1 MLTSIR
7 GVLTAT
13 LLAGTVLA
21 ATPALADETAPPSAI
36 TVTGSAAIVSQYR
49 FRGLAQSNN
58 KPAVQASITVSHESG
73 FYISTW
79 GSSTSGTVG
88 SGFVASEPAIAT
100 GGTEIDVYGGWTKA
114 LGGVKV
120 DIGGYGY
127 IYPSA
132 PTNNLYEIYG
142 SVAGTI
148 GPVTAKAGINYAPGQ
163 NYFKLLGTTNHNVYV
178 YGNLSG
184 GIPGTPITL
193 HGAVGYTDGGL
204 RYAKNYV
211 DYSVGASVTWKNLTL
226 DASVVGTNISRTDSD
241 LIAACGTVAC
251 SEFTHR
257 PAKTV
262 GVVSLTASF

>member
-36 TVTGSAAIVSQYR
+36 TITGSAAVVSQYR
-49 FRGLAQSNN
+49 FRGLSQSDN
-58 KPAVQASITVSHESG
+58 KPAVQAAITVSHESG

-79 GSSTSGTVG
+79 GSSTA
-88 SGFVASEPAIAT
+88 GFQAPSPIT
-100 GGTEIDVYGGWTKA
+100 PGGTEIDVYGGWTKA

-120 DIGGYGY
+120 DVGGYGY
-127 IYPSA
+127 LYPNA
-132 PTNNLYEIYG
+132 PYFNYYEIYG
-142 SVAGTI
+142 SVAGTL

-163 NYFKLLGTTNHNVYV
+163 TYFKDFGLTDHNVYV
-178 YGNLSG
+178 FGELSG
-184 GIPGTPITL
+184 GIPGTPVTL
-193 HGAVGYTDGGL
+193 HSHVGYTDGGL
-204 RYAKNYV
+204 AYVKNYV
-211 DYSVGASVTWKNLTL
+211 DFSVGASVTWKNLTL
-226 DASVVGTNISRTDSD
+226 DASVVGTNISDSD
-241 LIAACGTVAC
+241 VLGIDY
-251 SEFTHR
+251 FKR

>member
-21 ATPALADETAPPSAI
+21 ATPALADETDPPSAI
-36 TVTGSAAIVSQYR
+36 TITGSAAIVSQYR
-49 FRGLAQSNN
+49 FRGISQSNN
-58 KPAVQASITVSHESG
+58 KPAVQASITVAHESG

-79 GSSTSGTVG
+79 GSSTANDFTTS
-88 SGFVASEPAIAT
+88 PIAP
-100 GGTEIDVYGGWTKA
+100 GGTEIDVYGGWTKD

-120 DIGGYGY
+120 DVGGYGY
-127 IYPSA
+127 IYPNA
-132 PTNNLYEIYG
+132 PINNYYEIYG
-142 SVAGTI
+142 SVAGTL
-148 GPVTAKAGINYAPGQ
+148 GPVTAKVGLNYAPGQ
-163 NYFKLLGTTNHNVYV
+163 EYFKNAVVTNHNVYV

-204 RYAKNYV
+204 RYVKNYV

-226 DASVVGTNISRTDSD
+226 DASVVGTNLSD
-241 LIAACGTVAC
+241 ADVFGIDY
-251 SEFTHR
+251 FKR

>member
-7 GVLTAT
+7 GVLTTT

-21 ATPALADETAPPSAI
+21 ATPAFADETDPPSAI
-36 TVTGSAAIVSQYR
+36 TITGSAAIVSQYR
-49 FRGLAQSNN
+49 FRGISQSNN

-79 GSSTSGTVG
+79 GSSTNGDV
-88 SGFVASEPAIAT
+88 FVSPIAP
-100 GGTEIDVYGGWTKA
+100 GGTEIDIYGGWTKD

-120 DIGGYGY
+120 DVGGYGY
-127 IYPSA
+127 IYPNASI
-132 PTNNLYEIYG
+132 NNYYEIYG
-142 SVAGTI
+142 SVAGTL

-163 NYFKLLGTTNHNVYV
+163 TYFKTFGVTNHNVYV

-204 RYAKNYV
+204 RYVKNYL

-226 DASVVGTNISRTDSD
+226 DASVVGTNISRDEAD
-241 LIAACGTVAC
+241 FANGCGGFGPCVDY
-251 SEFTHR
+251 FNR

>member
-36 TVTGSAAIVSQYR
+36 TVSGSAAVVSQYR
-49 FRGLAQSNN
+49 FRGISQSDN
-58 KPAVQASITVSHESG
+58 KPAVQGAITVSHESG
-73 FYISTW
+73 FYVSVW
-79 GSSTSGTVG
+79 GSSAANPLNPITPNGFNSPVYIGG
-88 SGFVASEPAIAT
+88 S
-100 GGTEIDVYGGWTKA
+100 EIDVYGGWTKD

-120 DIGGYGY
+120 DVGGYGY
-127 IYPSA
+127 IYPGL
-132 PTNNLYEIYG
+132 PTSNLYEVYG
-142 SVAGTI
+142 SVAGTL
-148 GPVTAKAGINYAPGQ
+148 GPVTAKVGINYAPDQ
-163 NYFKLLGTTNHNVYV
+163 TNLASDNVYV

-193 HGAVGYTDGGL
+193 HGALGYTDGSL
-204 RYAKNYV
+204 AYVKNYL
-211 DYSVGASVTWKNLTL
+211 DWSVGASVTWKNLTL
-226 DASVVGTNISRTDSD
+226 DASVVGTNVSRADSD
-241 LIAACGTVAC
+241 FFGGCGAITAC
-251 SEFTHR
+251 SEYYHR

>member
-21 ATPALADETAPPSAI
+21 ATPALADETDAPSAI
-36 TVTGSAAIVSQYR
+36 TITGSAAVVSQYR
-49 FRGLAQSNN
+49 FRGISQSNN

-79 GSSTSGTVG
+79 GSSTANDLTTS
-88 SGFVASEPAIAT
+88 PIAP
-100 GGTEIDVYGGWTKA
+100 GGTEIDVYGGWTKD

-120 DIGGYGY
+120 DLGGYGY
-127 IYPSA
+127 IYPNA
-132 PTNNLYEIYG
+132 PINNYYEVYG
-142 SVAGTI
+142 SVAGTL
-148 GPVTAKAGINYAPGQ
+148 GPVTAKVGLNYAPGQ
-163 NYFKLLGTTNHNVYV
+163 EYFKNAGVTNHNVYV

-204 RYAKNYV
+204 RYVKNYV

-226 DASVVGTNISRTDSD
+226 DASVVGTNISDAD
-241 LIAACGTVAC
+241 VFGIDYLK
-251 SEFTHR
+251 R